1 QDITRLNDDWG
12 NGAFQVMNMV
22 SQINDRMYNHLVSP
36 FITAVTSEYSAAV
49 VRKLH
54 PLRMERYVWS
64 DLNPAMIPVKTMASV
79 VREDR
84 KPAGDSNIFAEMG
97 RSLSNCIST
106 VLDYYRDQRDLA
118 TAAFF
123 YGCYGN
129 PLALAWHDILK
140 PVISGQE
147 EIISNNTLKE

>member
-1 QDITRLNDDWG
+1 LNDDWG
-12 NGAFQVMNMV
+12 NGAFQVMNDV
-22 SQINDRMYNHLVSP
+22 SQVNDRIYNHLISP
-36 FITAVTSEYSAAV
+36 FITAMTSEYSAAA
-49 VRKLH
+49 VRKMH

-64 DLNPAMIPVKTMASV
+64 DLNPAMIPVKTMAAV
-79 VREDR
+79 IREDR
-84 KPAGDSNIFAEMG
+84 KPADGSNLFSVME
-97 RSLSNCIST
+97 RSLSDGISIL
-106 VLDYYRDQRDLA
+106 LDYYRDQRDLA

-147 EIISNNTLKE
+147 EMISNNTSKE